1 MVNHAAM
8 HFLVPSLP
16 FGGIGQS
23 GMGAYHGRTGFLEL
37 SHQKAVLVRS
47 FRPDPTVVYPPYSAT
62 AMKFIRRIR

>member
-47 FRPDPTVVYPPYSAT
+47 FAGTPPSCIPL
-62 AMKFIRRIR
+62 IRRRR